1 MDQNFGKEPR
11 ARLLMH
17 ATARIYTLRACCAN
31 NFVVL
36 CVGYTNTTYFI
47 CTYVRSLS
55 TLLSQKFAWLAGNAY
70 VTIDRK
76 KLCFL
81 LVSGSS
87 YDISMQQFF
96 FFHAYGWACIY
107 THLHRKGRHRCTLPP
122 VEKTFSVRG
131 FSPHYCFC
139 LRLKKLLV
147 SVGAINRD

>member
-96 FFHAYGWACIY
+96 FSCIRLGMHIY
-107 THLHRKGRHRCTLPP
+107 ASPSERTSPMHPATGR
-122 VEKTFSVRG
+122 ENIFGS
-131 FSPHYCFC
+131 
-139 LRLKKLLV
+139 RL
-147 SVGAINRD
+147 